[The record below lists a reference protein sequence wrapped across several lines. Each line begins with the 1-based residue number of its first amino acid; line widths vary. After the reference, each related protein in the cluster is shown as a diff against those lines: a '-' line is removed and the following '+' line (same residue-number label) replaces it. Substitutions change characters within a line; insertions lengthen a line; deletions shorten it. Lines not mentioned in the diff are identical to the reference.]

1 MFGITQKPVTGYFT
15 GDGALDVPQGSA
27 LGVGLGLGLFV
38 LLATAGPVVRTSAAR
53 DFPGSCRNTV
63 TATATPR
70 RTTKPMITE
79 RPRTL
84 EHYRPS
90 SKTDRI
96 RRLNS

>member
-15 GDGALDVPQGSA
+15 GDGALEVPQAST
-27 LGVGLGLGLFV
+27 LGVGLGLGLGLFV
-38 LLATAGPVVRTSAAR
+38 ALATAGPVVLTSAAR
-53 DFPGSCRNTV
+53 DSPGSCRNTV

-70 RTTKPMITE
+70 RTTKPTITE

-90 SKTDRI
+90 S
-96 RRLNS
+96 